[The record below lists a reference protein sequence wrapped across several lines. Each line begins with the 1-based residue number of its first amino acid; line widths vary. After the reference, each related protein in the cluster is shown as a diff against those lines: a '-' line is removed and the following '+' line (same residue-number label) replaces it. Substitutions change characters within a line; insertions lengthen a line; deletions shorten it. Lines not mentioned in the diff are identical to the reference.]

1 MEPLLAEADRARI
14 SQAIT
19 RAEATTSGE
28 IYCVVARRT
37 SDYRFVPVFWGAIAS
52 LLVPA
57 IVLLLG
63 LEPHRWPLIGEPWW
77 TGEASDMEIFH
88 LVRSG
93 MAALVLA
100 QILAFLL
107 AAALTFPM
115 SVRLRVV
122 PGAVK
127 RDLVHRAAL
136 DQFLARGMQRTIA
149 RTGVLIFVALG
160 ERQVEVVADEG
171 IYAKVD
177 PSLWDDAVGALLVSA
192 RENRLADGFVEAVTL
207 CGGVL
212 AEHFPPR
219 PDDRNELPDH
229 IVEL

>member
-1 MEPLLAEADRARI
+1 MAPLLSEADRARI
-14 SQAIT
+14 SSAIAK
-19 RAEATTSGE
+19 AEASTSGE
-28 IYCVVARRT
+28 IYCVVTRRI

-52 LLVPA
+52 LLLPA

-77 TGEASDMEIFH
+77 TGEASDAEIFRM
-88 LVRSG
+88 VRSG
-93 MAALVLA
+93 MATLVLA
-100 QILAFLL
+100 QILAFL
-107 AAALTFPM
+107 AGAALTIPM
-115 SVRLRVV
+115 PVRLRAV
-122 PGAVK
+122 PSAVK

-136 DQFLARGMQRTIA
+136 DQFLARGMQRTVA

-171 IYAKVD
+171 IYGKVD
-177 PSLWDDAVGALLVSA
+177 PAIWDDAVGALLA
-192 RENRLADGFVEAVTL
+192 AGRENRLAEGFVEAIAL

-229 IVEL
+229 VVEL